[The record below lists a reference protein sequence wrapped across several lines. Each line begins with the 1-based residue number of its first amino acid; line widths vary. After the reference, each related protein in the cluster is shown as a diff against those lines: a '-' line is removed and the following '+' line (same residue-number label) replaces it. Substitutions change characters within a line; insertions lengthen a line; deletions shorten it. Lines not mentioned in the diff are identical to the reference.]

1 MQKLYWEDTVNQTR
15 LYFIKRFQ
23 NLFNSECF
31 NRTQRYCKVHRK
43 PLGISQT
50 KKYRHK
56 RYKKKASREGQ
67 VKGGEIQE
75 REKSRVR
82 GGSQAHGMESEWSIV
97 RWHIRPDT
105 AYTSRAEG
113 RVKLNRSLD
122 DLNITFFYY
131 FYL

>member
-1 MQKLYWEDTVNQTR
+1 M
-15 LYFIKRFQ
+15 
-23 NLFNSECF
+23 
-31 NRTQRYCKVHRK
+31 
-43 PLGISQT
+43 
-50 KKYRHK
+50 
-56 RYKKKASREGQ
+56 
-67 VKGGEIQE
+67 KGGEIQE

-105 AYTSRAEG
+105 AYTSGAEG
-113 RVKLNRSLD
+113 SVKLNCSLD